1 MTFFDTETT
10 GLDVKSDK
18 LVSVYCENKKKKWY
32 LNALTNPEMI
42 IPTDASNVHHITNDK
57 VIDSPTNRS
66 VLVSLVTIFDDTKVI
81 AGYNIMK
88 FDMPLVI
95 NLCSMYNINIDFKS
109 YKYVDVYHLLK
120 VVLTKEDLEQ
130 IGSLKLS
137 NVFKYVTGKD
147 LQNAHD
153 AESDVKGC
161 KKVLDWVLNNYEVD
175 DCIYLNHEY
184 LAGQPVGLDYKF
196 YTGKHP
202 EKTVSDLI
210 TQDPKYLK
218 FLESKGLLILDSSIT
233 I

>member
-1 MTFFDTETT
+1 MFHGREQEDGETSLKVLNSSIKFT
-10 GLDVKSDK
+10 NLKEFLYYDSKKVK
-18 LVSVYCENKKKKWY
+18 
-32 LNALTNPEMI
+32 
-42 IPTDASNVHHITNDK
+42 HITN
-57 VIDSPTNRS
+57 
-66 VLVSLVTIFDDTKVI
+66 L
-81 AGYNIMK
+81 
-88 FDMPLVI
+88 
-95 NLCSMYNINIDFKS
+95 NIDFKS

-137 NVFKYVTGKD
+137 NVFKFVTGKD

-161 KKVLDWVLNNYEVD
+161 KKILDWVLNNYDVD
-175 DCIYLNHEY
+175 DCIYLTHEY
-184 LAGQPVGLDYKF
+184 LTGQPVGLDYKF

-210 TQDPKYLK
+210 TQDPNYLK
-218 FLESKGLLILDSSIT
+218 FMQSKGLLILDSSIT